1 MTDLRRAQVDDFEP
15 FTDFVAAL
23 SPSTS
28 YRRFFTGVSRLPAA
42 HARRLLRS
50 DGSQGAWLAWDDDA
64 VVGHGQWAS
73 IGPGAAELALVVADH
88 AQGRGIGRALGS
100 AAMRDA
106 MAAGVR
112 RLEFVIQRDNTLVR
126 GLIARRWP
134 QRHSVVRDGLLV
146 TEVSLAQRPEQRGP
160 SVVELV
166 DTTRLRDLDTP
177 AQRVGGRTIQ
187 TQSRR

>member
-1 MTDLRRAQVDDFEP
+1 MTDFRRAQVDDLES
-15 FTDFVAAL
+15 FTDFLAAL

-73 IGPGAAELALVVADH
+73 IAPGAAELALVVADH
-88 AQGRGIGRALGS
+88 AQGRGIGRALGT
-100 AAMRDA
+100 AAMRDS

-112 RLEFVIQRDNTLVR
+112 RLELVIQRDNALVR
-126 GLIARRWP
+126 DLIARRWP
-134 QRHSVVRDGLLV
+134 QRRSVVRDGLLV
-146 TEVSLAQRPEQRGP
+146 TEVTLAQLPGQRGP
-160 SVVELV
+160 SVVERDPTMV
-166 DTTRLRDLDTP
+166 RDLDTL
-177 AQRVGGRTIQ
+177 AQPVGGSTIQ